1 MIAGSVSYKC
11 VPAARQEK
19 PPFNLRRIA
28 EPSRM
33 QSQTLN
39 MNLQGETINVLKKT
53 TVNR

>member
-39 MNLQGETINVLKKT
+39 MNL
-53 TVNR
+53 